1 MGSCAARR
9 INITSQ
15 KSMVDAQTN
24 TVRKKERPMILKLRK
39 EVEARRII
47 FQKKDFNAP
56 TLNIS
61 ESNLFARRQ
70 CSSLSS
76 INIQSRIKL

>member
-1 MGSCAARR
+1 MGSCAARG
-9 INITSQ
+9 IKITTQ
-15 KSMVDAQTN
+15 KSILDAPTN

-47 FQKKDFNAP
+47 FQKKDLNAP
-56 TLNIS
+56 TLKIS
-61 ESNLFARRQ
+61 ESKLFARRQ

-76 INIQSRIKL
+76 VNIKE